1 MSGTHGMACGAAT
14 RPGVTPAD
22 TSNDAGVW
30 TKTVIIDNAE
40 TDSASG
46 VSADPAGNL
55 HITYVDTLAHAL
67 MYSSNASGDWKSYP
81 VDSSSFVQEKA
92 DITVGADGT
101 VHIVYNGNTE
111 LRYATTSH

>member
-1 MSGTHGMACGAAT
+1 MACGAAT

-30 TKTVIIDNAE
+30 AKTVIINNVE

-46 VSADPAGNL
+46 VSADPGGNL
-55 HITYVDTLAHAL
+55 HITYVDSLEHAL
-67 MYSSNASGDWKSYP
+67 MYSSNARGDWRSYP
-81 VDSSSFVQEKA
+81 IGSSSFVQERA
-92 DITVGADGT
+92 DITAGEDGT